1 MRNQIGRYSKYLR
14 PLTLWYDL
22 LVILTISYVIFPEL
36 VSSVYVVYVVFAWLI
51 TSWLTKFYEVFRFT
65 KLIEIASKLV
75 KQGVCF
81 LVVLFAYTGFR
92 NIEASTTNILWIT
105 VFSLTLIG
113 GFKYV
118 LFLVLKYFRRHF
130 NGNNRKII
138 VIGNDTRTKELIT
151 FFTTKPEYGYH
162 LIQHFENFDIQA
174 ISTFFNS
181 SKGIDE
187 VYLSLKNLNQEDLSA
202 AIILSDDNFVTLKY
216 IPTNKDLLTNPTKI
230 QYYSYIPIIPE
241 HKTPLEDS
249 FNSLVKRIFDIV
261 FSLFVIVFI
270 MSWMFPLVAL
280 IIKLESKGPV
290 LFKQKRNGLFYKE
303 FECLKFRS
311 MYVNNQ
317 ADTLQV
323 VKNDKRITTFGR
335 FLRKSSIDEMPQFF
349 NVLMG
354 SMSVCGPRPHML
366 SLTQVYEKQVHRYK
380 LRHFI
385 KPGITGLA
393 QTHGYRGEII
403 SQEDI
408 VNRVKYDIFYIENW
422 SLMLDLKIIYLT
434 IKNAINGEKKAY

>member
-14 PLTLWYDL
+14 PLTFSYDL
-22 LVILTISYVIFPEL
+22 LVILTISYVIYPEL
-36 VSSVYVVYVVFAWLI
+36 VSLSYVIYVVISWLI
-51 TSWLTKFYEVFRFT
+51 TTWLTKFYEVFRFT
-65 KLIEIASKLV
+65 KLIEIASKLL
-75 KQGVCF
+75 KQGTCF
-81 LVVLFAYTGFR
+81 LIVLFAYTGFR
-92 NIEASTTNILWIT
+92 NIKASTIDIL
-105 VFSLTLIG
+105 LIALVAFTFICI
-113 GFKYV
+113 FKYF
-118 LFLVLKYFRRHF
+118 LFLALKYFRRHF
-130 NGNNRKII
+130 NGNNRRII
-138 VIGNDTRTKELIT
+138 VIGNDSRTNELVT
-151 FFTTKPEYGYH
+151 LFNTKAEYGYH
-162 LIQHFENFDIQA
+162 LIKHFSQFDLQELN
-174 ISTFFNS
+174 TFFQSNTR
-181 SKGIDE
+181 IDE
-187 VYLSLKNLNQEDLSA
+187 VYLSLNNLKQEALSS
-202 AIILSDDNFVTLKY
+202 AIIFSDDNFITLKY

-249 FNSLVKRIFDIV
+249 FNSFVKRIFDII
-261 FSLFVIVFI
+261 FSLLVIILV
-270 MSWMFPLVAL
+270 MSWLLPLVAI

-303 FECLKFRS
+303 FVCLKFRS
-311 MYVNNQ
+311 MYVNTE

-323 VKNDKRITTFGR
+323 VKNDKRITPFGR

-366 SLTQVYEKQVHRYK
+366 SLTQIYEKQVHRYK

-408 VNRVKYDIFYIENW
+408 INRVKYDIFYIENW

-434 IKNAINGEKKAY
+434 IKNAFKGEKKAY

>member
-14 PLTLWYDL
+14 PLTFSYDL

-81 LVVLFAYTGFR
+81 IVVLFAYTGFR
-92 NIEASTTNILWIT
+92 NIEVSTTNILWIT

-162 LIQHFENFDIQA
+162 LIQHFENFDIQELN
-174 ISTFFNS
+174 TFFQSNTR
-181 SKGIDE
+181 IDE
-187 VYLSLKNLNQEDLSA
+187 VYLSLNNLKQEALSS
-202 AIILSDDNFVTLKY
+202 AIIFSDDNFITLKY

-241 HKTPLEDS
+241 HKTPLEDY
-249 FNSLVKRIFDIV
+249 FNSFVKRIFDII
-261 FSLFVIVFI
+261 FSLLVIILV
-270 MSWMFPLVAL
+270 MSWLLPLVAI

-303 FECLKFRS
+303 FVCLKFRS
-311 MYVNNQ
+311 MYVNTE

-323 VKNDKRITTFGR
+323 VKNDKRITPFGR

-366 SLTQVYEKQVHRYK
+366 SLTQIYEKQVHRYK

-408 VNRVKYDIFYIENW
+408 INRVKYDIFYIENW

-434 IKNAINGEKKAY
+434 IKNAFKGEKKAY

>member
-14 PLTLWYDL
+14 PLTFSYDL
-22 LVILTISYVIFPEL
+22 LVILTISYVIYPEL
-36 VSSVYVVYVVFAWLI
+36 VSMSYVIYVVISWLI
-51 TSWLTKFYEVFRFT
+51 TTWLTKFYEVYRFT
-65 KLIEIASKLV
+65 KLIEIASKLL
-75 KQGVCF
+75 KQGTCF
-81 LVVLFAYTGFR
+81 LIVLFAYTGFR
-92 NIEASTTNILWIT
+92 NIKASTIDIL
-105 VFSLTLIG
+105 LIALVAFTFICI
-113 GFKYV
+113 FKYF
-118 LFLVLKYFRRHF
+118 LFLALKYFRRHF
-130 NGNNRKII
+130 NGNNRRII
-138 VIGNDTRTKELIT
+138 VIGNDSRTNELVT
-151 FFTTKPEYGYH
+151 LFNTKAEYGYH
-162 LIQHFENFDIQA
+162 LIKHFSQFDLQELN
-174 ISTFFNS
+174 TFFQSNTR
-181 SKGIDE
+181 IDE
-187 VYLSLKNLNQEDLSA
+187 VYLSLNNLKQEALSS
-202 AIILSDDNFVTLKY
+202 AIIFSDDNFITLKY

-249 FNSLVKRIFDIV
+249 FNSFVKRIFDII
-261 FSLFVIVFI
+261 FSLLVIILV
-270 MSWMFPLVAL
+270 MSWLLPLVAI

-303 FECLKFRS
+303 FVCLKFRS
-311 MYVNNQ
+311 MYVNTE

-323 VKNDKRITTFGR
+323 VKNDKRITPFGR

-366 SLTQVYEKQVHRYK
+366 SLTQIYEKQVHRYK

-408 VNRVKYDIFYIENW
+408 INRVKYDIFYIENW

-434 IKNAINGEKKAY
+434 IKNAFKGEKKAY

>member
-14 PLTLWYDL
+14 PLTFSYDL
-22 LVILTISYVIFPEL
+22 LVILTISYVIYPEL

-65 KLIEIASKLV
+65 KLIEIASKLL
-75 KQGVCF
+75 KQGTCF
-81 LVVLFAYTGFR
+81 LIVLFAYTGFR
-92 NIEASTTNILWIT
+92 NIKASTIDIL
-105 VFSLTLIG
+105 LIVLVAFTFICI
-113 GFKYV
+113 FKYF
-118 LFLVLKYFRRHF
+118 LFLALKYFRRHF
-130 NGNNRKII
+130 NGNNRRII
-138 VIGNDTRTKELIT
+138 VIGNDSRTNELVT
-151 FFTTKPEYGYH
+151 LFNTKAEYGYH
-162 LIQHFENFDIQA
+162 LIKHFSQFDLQELN
-174 ISTFFNS
+174 TFFQSNTR
-181 SKGIDE
+181 IDE
-187 VYLSLKNLNQEDLSA
+187 VYLSLNNLKQEALSS
-202 AIILSDDNFVTLKY
+202 AIIFSDDNFITLKY

-249 FNSLVKRIFDIV
+249 FNSFVKRIFDII
-261 FSLFVIVFI
+261 FSLIVIILV
-270 MSWMFPLVAL
+270 MSWLLPLVAI

-303 FECLKFRS
+303 FVCLKFRS
-311 MYVNNQ
+311 MYVNTE

-323 VKNDKRITTFGR
+323 VKNDKRITPFGR

-366 SLTQVYEKQVHRYK
+366 SLTQIYEKQVHRYK

-408 VNRVKYDIFYIENW
+408 INRVKYDIFYIENW

-434 IKNAINGEKKAY
+434 IKNAFKGEKKAY

>member
-14 PLTLWYDL
+14 PLTFSYDL

-65 KLIEIASKLV
+65 KLIEIASKLL
-75 KQGVCF
+75 KQGTCF
-81 LVVLFAYTGFR
+81 LIVLFAYTGFR
-92 NIEASTTNILWIT
+92 NIKASTIDIL
-105 VFSLTLIG
+105 LIALVAFTFICI
-113 GFKYV
+113 FKYF
-118 LFLVLKYFRRHF
+118 LFLALKYFRRHF
-130 NGNNRKII
+130 NGNNRRII
-138 VIGNDTRTKELIT
+138 VIGNDSRTNELVT
-151 FFTTKPEYGYH
+151 LFNTKAEYGYH
-162 LIQHFENFDIQA
+162 LIKHFSQFDLQELN
-174 ISTFFNS
+174 TFFQSNTR
-181 SKGIDE
+181 IDE
-187 VYLSLKNLNQEDLSA
+187 VYLSLNNLKQEALSS
-202 AIILSDDNFVTLKY
+202 AIIFSDDNFITLKY

-241 HKTPLEDS
+241 HKTPLEDY
-249 FNSLVKRIFDIV
+249 FNSFVKRIFDII
-261 FSLFVIVFI
+261 FSLLVIILV
-270 MSWMFPLVAL
+270 MSWLLPLVAI

-303 FECLKFRS
+303 FVCLKFRS
-311 MYVNNQ
+311 MYVNTE

-323 VKNDKRITTFGR
+323 VKNDKRITPFGR

-366 SLTQVYEKQVHRYK
+366 SLTQIYEKQVHRYK

-408 VNRVKYDIFYIENW
+408 INRVKYDIFYIENW

-434 IKNAINGEKKAY
+434 IKNAFKGEKKAY

>member
-14 PLTLWYDL
+14 PLTFSYDL
-22 LVILTISYVIFPEL
+22 LVILTISYVIYPEL
-36 VSSVYVVYVVFAWLI
+36 VSMSYVIYVVISWLI
-51 TSWLTKFYEVFRFT
+51 TTWLTKFYEVYRFT
-65 KLIEIASKLV
+65 KLIEIASKLL
-75 KQGVCF
+75 KQGTCF
-81 LVVLFAYTGFR
+81 LIVLFAYTGFR
-92 NIEASTTNILWIT
+92 NIKASTIDIL
-105 VFSLTLIG
+105 LIALVAFTFICI
-113 GFKYV
+113 FKYF
-118 LFLVLKYFRRHF
+118 LFLALKYFRRHF
-130 NGNNRKII
+130 NGNNRRII
-138 VIGNDTRTKELIT
+138 VIGNDSRTNELVT
-151 FFTTKPEYGYH
+151 LFNTKAEYGYH
-162 LIQHFENFDIQA
+162 LIKHFSQFDLQELN
-174 ISTFFNS
+174 TFFQSNTR
-181 SKGIDE
+181 IDE
-187 VYLSLKNLNQEDLSA
+187 VYLSLNNLKQEALSS
-202 AIILSDDNFVTLKY
+202 AIIFSDDNFITLKY

-241 HKTPLEDS
+241 HKTPLEDY
-249 FNSLVKRIFDIV
+249 FNSFVKRIFDII
-261 FSLFVIVFI
+261 FSLLVIILV
-270 MSWMFPLVAL
+270 MSWLLPLVAI

-303 FECLKFRS
+303 FVCLKFRS
-311 MYVNNQ
+311 MYVNTE

-323 VKNDKRITTFGR
+323 VKNDKRITPFGR

-366 SLTQVYEKQVHRYK
+366 SLTQIYEKQVHRYK

-408 VNRVKYDIFYIENW
+408 INRVKYDIFYIENW

-434 IKNAINGEKKAY
+434 IKNAFKGEKKAY

>member
-14 PLTLWYDL
+14 PLTLSYDL

-65 KLIEIASKLV
+65 KLIEIASKLL
-75 KQGVCF
+75 KQGTCF
-81 LVVLFAYTGFR
+81 LIVLFAYTGFR
-92 NIEASTTNILWIT
+92 NIKASTIDIL
-105 VFSLTLIG
+105 LIALVAFTFICI
-113 GFKYV
+113 FKYF
-118 LFLVLKYFRRHF
+118 LFLALKYFRRHF
-130 NGNNRKII
+130 NGNNRRII
-138 VIGNDTRTKELIT
+138 VIGNDSRTNELVT
-151 FFTTKPEYGYH
+151 LFNTKAEYGYH
-162 LIQHFENFDIQA
+162 LIKHFSQFDLQELN
-174 ISTFFNS
+174 TFFQSNTR
-181 SKGIDE
+181 IDE
-187 VYLSLKNLNQEDLSA
+187 VYLSLNNLKQEALSS
-202 AIILSDDNFVTLKY
+202 AIIFSDDNFITLKY

-241 HKTPLEDS
+241 HKTPLEDY
-249 FNSLVKRIFDIV
+249 FNSFVKRIFDII
-261 FSLFVIVFI
+261 FSLLVIILV
-270 MSWMFPLVAL
+270 MSWLLPLVAI

-303 FECLKFRS
+303 FVCLKFRS
-311 MYVNNQ
+311 MYVNTE

-323 VKNDKRITTFGR
+323 VKNDKRITPFGR

-366 SLTQVYEKQVHRYK
+366 SLTQIYEKQVHRYK

-408 VNRVKYDIFYIENW
+408 INRVKYDIFYIENW

-434 IKNAINGEKKAY
+434 IKNAFKGEKKAY

>member
-14 PLTLWYDL
+14 PLTLSYDL

-65 KLIEIASKLV
+65 KLIEIASKLL
-75 KQGVCF
+75 KQGTCF
-81 LVVLFAYTGFR
+81 LIVLFAYTGFR
-92 NIEASTTNILWIT
+92 NIKASTIDIL
-105 VFSLTLIG
+105 LIALVAFTFICI
-113 GFKYV
+113 FKYF
-118 LFLVLKYFRRHF
+118 LFLALKYFRRHF
-130 NGNNRKII
+130 NGNNRRII
-138 VIGNDTRTKELIT
+138 VIGNDSRTNELVT
-151 FFTTKPEYGYH
+151 LFNTKAEYGYH
-162 LIQHFENFDIQA
+162 LIKHFSQFDLQELN
-174 ISTFFNS
+174 TFFQSNTR
-181 SKGIDE
+181 IDE
-187 VYLSLKNLNQEDLSA
+187 VYLSLNNLKQEALSS
-202 AIILSDDNFVTLKY
+202 AIIFSDDNFITLKY

-249 FNSLVKRIFDIV
+249 FNSFVKRIFDII
-261 FSLFVIVFI
+261 FSLLVIILV
-270 MSWMFPLVAL
+270 MSWLLPLVAI

-303 FECLKFRS
+303 FVCLKFRS
-311 MYVNNQ
+311 MYVNTE

-323 VKNDKRITTFGR
+323 VKNDKRITPFGR

-366 SLTQVYEKQVHRYK
+366 SLTQIYEKQVHRYK

-408 VNRVKYDIFYIENW
+408 INRVKYDIFYIENW

-434 IKNAINGEKKAY
+434 IKNAFKGEKKAY

>member
-1 MRNQIGRYSKYLR
+1 
-14 PLTLWYDL
+14 
-22 LVILTISYVIFPEL
+22 
-36 VSSVYVVYVVFAWLI
+36 
-51 TSWLTKFYEVFRFT
+51 
-65 KLIEIASKLV
+65 
-75 KQGVCF
+75 
-81 LVVLFAYTGFR
+81 
-92 NIEASTTNILWIT
+92 
-105 VFSLTLIG
+105 
-113 GFKYV
+113 
-118 LFLVLKYFRRHF
+118 
-130 NGNNRKII
+130 
-138 VIGNDTRTKELIT
+138 
-151 FFTTKPEYGYH
+151 
-162 LIQHFENFDIQA
+162 
-174 ISTFFNS
+174 
-181 SKGIDE
+181 
-187 VYLSLKNLNQEDLSA
+187 
-202 AIILSDDNFVTLKY
+202 
-216 IPTNKDLLTNPTKI
+216 
-230 QYYSYIPIIPE
+230 
-241 HKTPLEDS
+241 
-249 FNSLVKRIFDIV
+249 
-261 FSLFVIVFI
+261 
-270 MSWMFPLVAL
+270 MFPLVAL

>member
-14 PLTLWYDL
+14 PLTFSYDL
-22 LVILTISYVIFPEL
+22 LVILTISYVIYPEL
-36 VSSVYVVYVVFAWLI
+36 VSMSYVIYVVISWLI
-51 TSWLTKFYEVFRFT
+51 TTWLTKFYEVYRFT
-65 KLIEIASKLV
+65 KLIEIASKLL
-75 KQGVCF
+75 KQGTCF
-81 LVVLFAYTGFR
+81 LIVLFAYTGFR
-92 NIEASTTNILWIT
+92 NIKASTIDIL
-105 VFSLTLIG
+105 LIALIAFTFICI
-113 GFKYV
+113 FKYF
-118 LFLVLKYFRRHF
+118 LFLALKYFRRHF
-130 NGNNRKII
+130 NGNNRRII
-138 VIGNDTRTKELIT
+138 VIGNDSRTNELVT
-151 FFTTKPEYGYH
+151 LFNTKAEYGYH
-162 LIQHFENFDIQA
+162 LIKHFSQFDLQELN
-174 ISTFFNS
+174 TFFQSNTR
-181 SKGIDE
+181 IDE
-187 VYLSLKNLNQEDLSA
+187 VYLSLNNLKQEALSS
-202 AIILSDDNFVTLKY
+202 AIIFSDDNFITLKY

-241 HKTPLEDS
+241 HKTPLEDY
-249 FNSLVKRIFDIV
+249 FNSFVKRIFDII
-261 FSLFVIVFI
+261 FSLLVIILV
-270 MSWMFPLVAL
+270 MSWLLPLVAI

-303 FECLKFRS
+303 FVCLKFRS
-311 MYVNNQ
+311 MYVNTE

-323 VKNDKRITTFGR
+323 VKNDKRITPFGR

-366 SLTQVYEKQVHRYK
+366 SLTQIYEKQVHRYK

-408 VNRVKYDIFYIENW
+408 INRVKYDIFYIENW

-434 IKNAINGEKKAY
+434 IKNAFKGEKKAY

>member
-14 PLTLWYDL
+14 PLTLSYDL

-65 KLIEIASKLV
+65 KLIEIASKLL
-75 KQGVCF
+75 KQGTCF
-81 LVVLFAYTGFR
+81 LIVLFAYTGFR

-138 VIGNDTRTKELIT
+138 VIGNDTRTKELII

-162 LIQHFENFDIQA
+162 LIQYFENFDIQA